1 MRPYRGI
8 PIDGKDFVYGW
19 YNHHENKDWI
29 SDWDKGFPRVLPDG
43 EIGNTWMVEVIPETV
58 SQQTG
63 LKDKNGTDLDWW
75 EGDIFEHPSGLC
87 VIKWYEGGLYM
98 HGSGGFIQVGHAAG
112 WVVLPAKIGNIH
124 QHPKLLPDSRNICL
138 ECGADICSICGACL
152 TEHNEDPVN
161 NCPEQSIHRT
171 TKLTQR
177 EQNNG

>member
-1 MRPYRGI
+1 MREIKFRFW
-8 PIDGKDFVYGW
+8 DTK
-19 YNHHENKDWI
+19 ENK
-29 SDWDKGFPRVLPDG
+29 
-43 EIGNTWMVEVIPETV
+43 WMVDGRNETNIYDFAFKPGMNWNFITKAEAIERVIVE
-58 SQQTG
+58 QFTG
-63 LKDKNGTDLDWW
+63 LTDKNGTDLDWW

-112 WVVLPAKIGNIH
+112 WAVLPVKIGNIH